1 MEINSTTIFICIQVL
16 DDYVD
21 KVYDQFV
28 SEAGRQ
34 QRNSLKEDRKKAK
47 RDEANKAQQR
57 VMQRRERAQ
66 VRDETFLSL

>member
-1 MEINSTTIFICIQVL
+1 MQVL

-66 VRDETFLSL
+66 VRDEMLCVLY